1 MPYWAGGALVALVVM
16 SYVFFGG
23 MRGTAWVNTLQTLM
37 FLAFGLLAVAVV
49 GAGMGGFG
57 HVFSRDA
64 RRRRAQAALLTRE
77 RVSPWYF
84 FSYTFIPLSSIAFPH
99 IGIFC
104 LTAKKLS
111 HFKRTV
117 VLYPICMLA
126 IWLPCVF
133 LGVAA
138 NRATDVPAIKAKL
151 DARATIAAAGPTL
164 DAAERDRLRRAA
176 SGDDVMLRLVE
187 HYAPVWLIGL
197 LGASVMAAVMASD
210 SQILALSTMFTEDV
224 FTFYGGTARFGPNV
238 QVQMGRLFVV
248 LLTLVAYAIAL
259 RVPQSIFDL
268 ASQFAFAGYSALSP
282 LLVAALFWRR
292 STKWGALAVVIWV
305 GARDRGGRRDPDE
318 RAAAGRTADG
328 AVGAGRGAGPVARR
342 RRPAGLQPAAGGAAD
357 HRIRAADVARVDGD
371 AGARAAH
378 PGALLLRHAVPVMT
392 RRLVARRARRVSP
405 ACRRGLGRP
414 PAQVSVSSPYL
425 DIVARYQAGD
435 QPKAVADMA
444 AYPTSGLRDR
454 ARKDLRDLTCQVLC
468 GTADCRRAR
477 AEKPAEF
484 ERVLEAWSA
493 SMPAAAAL
501 HVDTAI
507 QAQAEDRRDVAEA
520 HRQLALELVDLM
532 ETELAAPAGPGTSP
546 IARPRIADGPAFS
559 GPTRTGP
566 DPQIARRAQASQ
578 LVTLLSIWLL
588 QLRGDLPQ
596 IQAPLARAQQRF
608 PQDPLVALALGSLHE
623 AHAAP
628 NALVEASA
636 GRQGNLEK
644 WRQEERAYRLEQAL
658 VAYRQ
663 AVALDPTLAEAHL
676 RLGHVLL
683 LTGKVD
689 EADAAFARASA
700 ETGDRRWRYLAEML
714 RADGADARGDRAA
727 ARQRYQAAL
736 EAWPDAQS
744 PVLALSRLEA
754 SDGDWPAAQAR
765 LSTLAPR
772 AGGRAEDPWWA
783 YGFGQAWRI
792 DAGLATLRRLV
803 VR

>member
-1 MPYWAGGALVALVVM
+1 
-16 SYVFFGG
+16 
-23 MRGTAWVNTLQTLM
+23 
-37 FLAFGLLAVAVV
+37 
-49 GAGMGGFG
+49 
-57 HVFSRDA
+57 
-64 RRRRAQAALLTRE
+64 
-77 RVSPWYF
+77 
-84 FSYTFIPLSSIAFPH
+84 
-99 IGIFC
+99 
-104 LTAKKLS
+104 
-111 HFKRTV
+111 
-117 VLYPICMLA
+117 
-126 IWLPCVF
+126 
-133 LGVAA
+133 
-138 NRATDVPAIKAKL
+138 
-151 DARATIAAAGPTL
+151 
-164 DAAERDRLRRAA
+164 
-176 SGDDVMLRLVE
+176 
-187 HYAPVWLIGL
+187 
-197 LGASVMAAVMASD
+197 
-210 SQILALSTMFTEDV
+210 
-224 FTFYGGTARFGPNV
+224 
-238 QVQMGRLFVV
+238 
-248 LLTLVAYAIAL
+248 
-259 RVPQSIFDL
+259 
-268 ASQFAFAGYSALSP
+268 
-282 LLVAALFWRR
+282 
-292 STKWGALAVVIWV
+292 
-305 GARDRGGRRDPDE
+305 
-318 RAAAGRTADG
+318 
-328 AVGAGRGAGPVARR
+328 
-342 RRPAGLQPAAGGAAD
+342 
-357 HRIRAADVARVDGD
+357 
-371 AGARAAH
+371 
-378 PGALLLRHAVPVMT
+378 MT
-392 RRLVARRARRVSP
+392 RRLTVVALAGLVGLAAASP
-405 ACRRGLGRP
+405 AR
-414 PAQVSVSSPYL
+414 AQVSVSSPYL
-425 DIVARYQAGD
+425 DIVARYQSGD
-435 QPKAVADMA
+435 QAKAVADMA

-477 AEKPAEF
+477 AEKPAEL

-532 ETELAAPAGPGTSP
+532 ETELAAPVTGTPAGTSP
-546 IARPRIADGPAFS
+546 IARPRIADGPAFA
-559 GPTRTGP
+559 GPTQTGP

-636 GRQGNLEK
+636 GRQGSLEK
-644 WRQEERAYRLEQAL
+644 WRQEERAYRLDQAL

-663 AVALDPTLAEAHL
+663 AVSLDPTLAEAHL

-689 EADAAFARASA
+689 EADAAFARATA

-714 RADGADARGDRAA
+714 RADGADARGDRVA

-744 PVLALSRLEA
+744 PALALSRLDA

-765 LSTLAPR
+765 LSTLGPR